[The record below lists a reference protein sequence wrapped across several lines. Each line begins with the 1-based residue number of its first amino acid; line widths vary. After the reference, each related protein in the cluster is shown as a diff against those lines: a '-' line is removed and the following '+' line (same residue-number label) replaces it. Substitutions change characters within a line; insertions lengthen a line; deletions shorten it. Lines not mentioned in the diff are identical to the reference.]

1 MIAPQEPG
9 AQSLTSTDSQSVC
22 VIFGRADV
30 AYADTEYHFQSPSG
44 NIACMLADVLNGGV
58 ECDIADYIY
67 AVPARPANCPL
78 NFGDRFALSPGEAPL
93 FPHPSCTGWSDRSRP
108 DPLCGNHVRTR
119 QGLAALFPH
128 GDTVRVPGGM
138 QTLNYG
144 QTMSLGPI
152 SCNSEPAVMTCTD
165 ARTRHYFRV
174 ARDSYELH

>member
-1 MIAPQEPG
+1 MA
-9 AQSLTSTDSQSVC
+9 AVKTTVAVTAVTAA

-93 FPHPSCTGWSDRSRP
+93 MMCH
-108 DPLCGNHVRTR
+108 
-119 QGLAALFPH
+119 A
-128 GDTVRVPGGM
+128 DTVRVPGGM